1 MPKQKKPEQEKP
13 ALEEIADED
22 AEEREYARRESIK
35 SRLLCTISGGF
46 ITSAG
51 YVFLTS
57 HIEYAHERAAIF
69 QEQLSRAPEL
79 TAASYK
85 AAVDSTNQMIV
96 SYYELANNNPF
107 QDSQT
112 ILAVMLGLGTACT
125 IYCALEAINYGLRAV
140 KRS

>member
-79 TAASYK
+79 TAASFVEIKSRISLAAPSVSTTATFGVSESGKGVLMISPEYLLCDFSILLNVIPPPYLYK
-85 AAVDSTNQMIV
+85 YHN
-96 SYYELANNNPF
+96 
-107 QDSQT
+107 
-112 ILAVMLGLGTACT
+112 
-125 IYCALEAINYGLRAV
+125 
-140 KRS
+140 